1 MDGVSTMKWLKK
13 RKLRKIEALV
23 DKMNEIKL
31 FEDGA
36 ELADFK
42 ISRKTFEQIWKIA
55 FDNALEG

>member
-1 MDGVSTMKWLKK
+1 
-13 RKLRKIEALV
+13 
-23 DKMNEIKL
+23 MNEIKL

-42 ISRKTFEQIWKIA
+42 LSRKTFEQIWKIA